1 MQKAQSEHHHDQVRS
16 RNEPFAEK
24 ASTKIWKE
32 IPSDDNPFIA
42 AEALCHGYPLFEL
55 MQKRSFAD
63 VFYLLFRGEVPS
75 KAEAKLLETLMIGLI
90 NPGPRHPATRAA
102 MNAGIGKTNPAHI
115 LPIGAALLGG
125 EHQGG
130 GSIEDAMRFIRQQ
143 STRTADLVAREYL
156 SNKEPVPGFGHH
168 YGGVDLLTQGI
179 AEILLNMEAAGP
191 CLKWGHTFASQLT
204 RKGQGWLASGLA
216 AAIFVDLGF
225 QPRVACSLFQLISLP
240 GVVAQG
246 LEQAHKPITAMPF
259 IKDEHYTIVRD
270 KE

>member
-24 ASTKIWKE
+24 ASTKIWRE

-42 AEALCHGYPLFEL
+42 AEAFCHGYPLFEL
-55 MQKRSFAD
+55 MKKRSFAD
-63 VFYLLFRGEVPS
+63 VFYLLFRGELPS
-75 KAEAKLLETLMIGLI
+75 KAEAQLLETLMIGLI

-115 LPIGAALLGG
+115 LPVGAALLGG
-125 EHQGG
+125 AHQGG
-130 GSIEDAMRFIRQQ
+130 GAIEDAMRFVRQQ
-143 STRTADLVAREYL
+143 SARAPDLVAREYL
-156 SNKEPVPGFGHH
+156 ANKEPIAGFGHH
-168 YGGVDLLTQGI
+168 YGGVDLLTLGM
-179 AEILLNMEAAGP
+179 AKILLSMEAAGP
-191 CLKWGHTFASQLT
+191 CLKWGHEFAEQLS
-204 RKGQGWLASGLA
+204 RKGQGWLPSGLA

-225 QPRVACSLFQLISLP
+225 QPRMACSLFQLLSLP

-259 IKDEHYTIVRD
+259 IKDENYVIARD
-270 KE
+270 EG